1 MSWINV
7 LWQDPEEGQVYD
19 VWTED
24 GERKLELIWLKGE
37 WRNSET
43 MSVEDTSKV
52 THFMPSPEPP
62 KD

>member
-7 LWQDPEEGQVYD
+7 LWQDPEEGHAYD
-19 VWTED
+19 VWTAT
-24 GERKLELIWLKGE
+24 KGRIIDCE
-37 WRNSET
+37 
-43 MSVEDTSKV
+43 VENGKFFEISTGDRVHGV